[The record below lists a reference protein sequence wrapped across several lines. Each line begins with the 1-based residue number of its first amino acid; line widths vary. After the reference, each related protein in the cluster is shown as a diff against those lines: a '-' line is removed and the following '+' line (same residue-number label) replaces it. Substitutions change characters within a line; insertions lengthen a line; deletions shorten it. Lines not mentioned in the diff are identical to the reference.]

1 MQSIINSFITAMA
14 MYSKIPMPEVAQ
26 NRENTKYTLC
36 FIPVPGLIIGV
47 LLYFWSR
54 ICTECGFGQVCFA
67 LVGTVI
73 PVIVTGGVHIE
84 GFLHTVG
91 ALQPHDRKDCYAKKE
106 RKLESLKD
114 AHADAF
120 SVIAAICFL
129 MLYAAGLTLI
139 WKENQLFLLGLGFVI
154 SRILSGMGMVWFP
167 AARED
172 VVSHQF
178 SSERHR
184 RTLRAVL
191 VTLLALSVVSALFI
205 QPVIGAV
212 MALAALWVWTY
223 YYYMSKGR
231 FGGVTDELTGYFLCL
246 CELSSVLTIGMIG
259 RVM

>member
-1 MQSIINSFITAMA
+1 MRSIINSFITAMA

-36 FIPVPGLIIGV
+36 FIPVPGLVIGV

-139 WKENQLFLLGLGFVI
+139 WKENQLFLLGLGDI
-154 SRILSGMGMVWFP
+154 QNLKRYGY
-167 AARED
+167 
-172 VVSHQF
+172 
-178 SSERHR
+178 
-184 RTLRAVL
+184 
-191 VTLLALSVVSALFI
+191 SVVSGGKRRRGIASVFFRAA
-205 QPVIGAV
+205 QKKTACRAGHASGAFVCQRVIHPAGNRRGYSAGGDV
-212 MALAALWVWTY
+212 GVDILLLYVQETVWRCY
-223 YYYMSKGR
+223 G
-231 FGGVTDELTGYFLCL
+231 
-246 CELSSVLTIGMIG
+246 
-259 RVM
+259 